1 MTQTIYG
8 RNAVLEWLVSGLPV
22 TQIFLSGD
30 LHGHAVQKIQSL
42 ARQKN
47 IQIKKIDRPQLA
59 KITGTDNHQEIAAK
73 VKTPDYVELDDIL
86 KRAAGKKEEPIVAI
100 LDGIQDPHNFGA
112 IIRSADGAGVHGIII
127 PKDKSV
133 SLTPAVIKASAGAA
147 AFVPVTIVT
156 NIARTI
162 DELKK
167 KGFWITGVDQAGD
180 IDYTAADYKGAQAL
194 VLGSEGSG
202 IRRLVREKCDFL
214 VSIPMYGHVNSLNVS
229 VAAALLFFKIKS
241 QKKQLN
247 S

>member
-8 RNAVLEWLVSGLPV
+8 RNAVLEWLFSGLPV
-22 TQIFLSGD
+22 TLILVSGD
-30 LHGHAVQKIQSL
+30 IQGPAMQKIKDQ
-42 ARQKN
+42 ARQKK
-47 IQIKKIDRPQLA
+47 IQIKNVDRLQLA
-59 KITGTDNHQEIAAK
+59 KITGTDNHQGIAAR
-73 VKTPDYVELDDIL
+73 VKTPDYVELDHIL
-86 KRAAGKKEEPIVAI
+86 NRAKQKNEKPLVAI

-133 SLTPAVIKASAGAA
+133 SLNPTVIKASAGAA
-147 AFVPVTIVT
+147 AFVPVTMVT

-167 KGFWITGVDQAGD
+167 TGFWITGVDQDGD
-180 IDYTAADYKGAQAL
+180 INYTEADYNGALAL

-202 IRRLVREKCDFL
+202 IRRLVRDKCDFL
-214 VSIPMYGHVNSLNVS
+214 VYIPMYGHVNSLNVS
-229 VAAALLFFKIKS
+229 VAAALLFFEVRR
-241 QKKQLN
+241 QKK